1 MVIGNG
7 FFTDTESDAL
17 IEMQSRSGCDV
28 KRCVFP
34 TVGNIIYYIS
44 KTGDLYGMQKI
55 QGKRLT
61 RTRKV
66 VKNKGGMTARLSS
79 TPHKEMWIPLQ
90 VLTYCTFTLREWKPD
105 VQLEFKNGNQYD
117 VRPDNLQPKQK
128 YIPPEWSE
136 RMTWREKI
144 YKANFMHVA
153 WSVNYVTDLD
163 IEDCK
168 DLAQSAFIY
177 LCTDGYR
184 PIQHKTDIVG
194 LWVEYAR
201 MRAVDYI
208 RRRWVPDSELVE
220 RHGNRDKPYEID
232 LFHLQPGEKRSTYL
246 RMWAEGNTPT
256 EIAEVCGC
264 KPSTVGASVTR
275 SIQFLQRY
283 FKRDKEL

>member
-17 IEMQSRSGCDV
+17 REMQSRSGCDV
-28 KRCVFP
+28 KRCMFP

-61 RTRKV
+61 RMRKV

-79 TPHKEMWIPLQ
+79 APHKETWIPLQ

-136 RMTWREKI
+136 RMTWREKM

-177 LCTDGYR
+177 LCTNGFKQM
-184 PIQHKTDIVG
+184 QHRTDIVG
-194 LWVEYAR
+194 LWVKIAR
-201 MRAVDYI
+201 FRAFDYMHHVTHRQVYDVI
-208 RRRWVPDSELVE
+208 DYM
-220 RHGNRDKPYEID
+220 GNRDTDYEFD
-232 LFHLQPGEKRSTYL
+232 LFSLLPGEKMQLYTRLYF
-246 RMWAEGNTPT
+246 EGNTPT
-256 EIAEVCGC
+256 EIAKEYNVHLG
-264 KPSTVGASVTR
+264 TVSSAVTR
-275 SIQFLQRY
+275 SVQYLREY
-283 FKRDKEL
+283 LKKEAV